1 MATTYQVPL
10 NYTINVS
17 LSATPTGLADFNTN
31 SIAIFTNEQA
41 GFSENYQAYI
51 TPSAV
56 AEDFG
61 SDSLTYKMANALF
74 TPVPNFRTGGGYL
87 YIFPF
92 NGTNATSASFTTPA
106 LTTKVTAFSSLSD
119 GELSINIDGT
129 DYLLEKLDFSGVKTV
144 TDIANVIKN
153 RNLDVD
159 IAVVD
164 NAIVFTS
171 RRFGD
176 SSGLT
181 SSVAINTVTGG
192 TGIDISTVDYLNA
205 AGGTS
210 VDGTN
215 ASGDTL
221 SDAVGAALE
230 QVYFG
235 KVLSTQY
242 VDDNTYLA
250 NSTAIQAK
258 DVVYFEAMNS
268 LKDMAET
275 GAAIKAAGNGKTR
288 TLAYSVSA
296 ESAKIA
302 TATYA
307 TIASGVNYNGADT
320 AMTMNLKT
328 LTGIVGDSGLSDSYV
343 LSAKTNGV
351 DIYGNTGGLS
361 CVYSNDN
368 NGYTDEVCADLWLKK
383 ALEVAGFNYLRQTST
398 KIPQT
403 EEGMTGLK
411 NAYLQI
417 CEKAVRNGN
426 IAAGTWNGAIPFG
439 DPADFARNIEEKG
452 YYIYSIP
459 VAQQSQTD
467 REARK
472 APVVQIALKRSGAF
486 HFSDV
491 IVNIQR

>member
-1 MATTYQVPL
+1 MTYQVPL

-17 LSATPTGLADFNTN
+17 LTATPSGLADFNTN
-31 SIAIFTNEQA
+31 SIAIFSNEQA

-56 AEDFG
+56 ADDFG
-61 SDSLTYKMANALF
+61 TDSLTYKMANALF

-87 YIFPF
+87 YIFPISA
-92 NGTNATSASFTTPA
+92 TNATAGSVTTA
-106 LTTKVTAFSSLSD
+106 SLSSNIANFKEVAD
-119 GELSINIDGT
+119 GSLKITIDGT
-129 DYLLEKLDFSGVKTV
+129 IYVLQDLDFTQISTVKDIADVIAKQNLDVYIEATATTIKFTSKRFGTGATVAIATQTESSG
-144 TDIANVIKN
+144 TDIA
-153 RNLDVD
+153 
-159 IAVVD
+159 AQ
-164 NAIVFTS
+164 S
-171 RRFGD
+171 
-176 SSGLT
+176 
-181 SSVAINTVTGG
+181 
-192 TGIDISTVDYLNA
+192 YLNA
-205 AGGTS
+205 SAATTVAG
-210 VDGTN
+210 VD
-215 ASGDTL
+215 ASGESL
-221 SDAVGAALE
+221 ADAVTSALE

-235 KVLSTQY
+235 KVLTTQF
-242 VDDNTYLA
+242 VDDTTYLA
-250 NSTAIQAK
+250 NSTAIQSN

-268 LKDMAET
+268 LKDMAVT
-275 GAAIKAAGNGKTR
+275 GAAIKSAGNGKTR
-288 TLAYSVSA
+288 TLAYSANA
-296 ESAKIA
+296 ETSKIA
-302 TATYA
+302 VATYA

-328 LTGIVGDSGLSDSYV
+328 LTGIIGDGGLNDTYV
-343 LSAKTNGV
+343 LSANTNGV

-361 CVYSNDN
+361 VVYSNDN

-383 ALEVAGFNYLRQTST
+383 ALEVAGFNYLRQTNT

-411 NAYLQI
+411 NAYIQV
-417 CEKAVRNGN
+417 CEKAIRNGN
-426 IAAGTWNGAIPFG
+426 IAAGTWNGSIPFG

-459 VAQQSQTD
+459 VAQQSQTE